1 MEAIKS
7 LWINARSGFQA
18 GCFSQLPLMDFGGI
32 GLTAL
37 GAWQAGHIKY
47 NRIKTIYRSL
57 YFIYAKKVCGQD
69 FVLFVNQ

>member
-1 MEAIKS
+1 
-7 LWINARSGFQA
+7 
-18 GCFSQLPLMDFGGI
+18 MDFGGI